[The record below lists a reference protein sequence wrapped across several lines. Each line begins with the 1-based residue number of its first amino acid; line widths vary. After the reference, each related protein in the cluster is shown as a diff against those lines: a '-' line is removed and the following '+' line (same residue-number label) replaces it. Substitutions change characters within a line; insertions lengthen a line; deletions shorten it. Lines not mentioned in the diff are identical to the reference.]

1 MYTDPLPTHVL
12 PPHTVVC
19 LAADSSETQFTWL
32 RTLGQMG
39 LEVLPSAN
47 EADDFIKNAASIFE
61 FEAKT
66 IDDELVSLDKYR

>member
-1 MYTDPLPTHVL
+1 
-12 PPHTVVC
+12 
-19 LAADSSETQFTWL
+19 
-32 RTLGQMG
+32 MG

-66 IDDELVSLDKYR
+66 IDDELVSLDKYRWVGVGVCIQLCIWKAIVLHQLVFHCISVPVSDIS